1 MVGTNHKYSPLE
13 IRERLAFSRG
23 RIKAALLNLVD
34 SPWIK
39 GAVILSTCHRVELY
53 ASTPD
58 LEIGDKILKP
68 FLSDYHNQELVK
80 IDPYLYC
87 YIDKEAILHLFK
99 VAGGLDSK
107 VIGEFQILDQ
117 VRSAFEEAKNSG
129 CVDSDLNRIFSY
141 ALKTGRRV
149 REETQ
154 ISEGD
159 ASLGSIVIDLIKEKL
174 GSLKDKKILI
184 IGAGKVSELIS
195 KYLKEE
201 NVLAIFVSNRNFEKA
216 KELANYSG
224 GEAIKFVQLK
234 EKLKEAEVIITA
246 TASPHFILKKED
258 IQEVLNYR
266 LSTLDPRLLII
277 DLAVPR
283 DVEPEVKY
291 LKGVELFCLDNLDF
305 IIKRKLEKRRQAIP
319 TALKIIKE
327 EVENLCQLRELEWE
341 PEPVPWP

>member
-1 MVGTNHKYSPLE
+1 MNFLVVGTNHKYSPLE
-13 IRERLAFSRG
+13 IRERLAFSKG
-23 RIKAALLNLVD
+23 KIKVALLNLVD

-39 GAVILSTCHRVELY
+39 GAVILSTSHRVELY
-53 ASTPD
+53 ASTQD
-58 LEIGDKILKP
+58 LEVGGRILKT
-68 FLSDYHNQELVK
+68 FLTDYHNQDLVK
-80 IDPYLYC
+80 IEPYLYT
-87 YIDKEAILHLFK
+87 YTDKGGILHLFK
-99 VAGGLDSK
+99 VSGGLDSK
-107 VIGEFQILDQ
+107 IIGELQILDQ

-141 ALKTGRRV
+141 ALKIGRRV

-184 IGAGKVSELIS
+184 IGAGKVSELIV

-201 NVLAIFVSNRNFEKA
+201 NISAVFVSNRNFEKA

-246 TASPHFILKKED
+246 TASPHFILRKED
-258 IQEVLNYR
+258 ILESFNHR
-266 LSTLDPRLLII
+266 SSAIDRPILII

-283 DVEPEVKY
+283 DVEPEIKFI
-291 LKGVELFCLDNLDF
+291 KGVELFCLEDMDF
-305 IIKRKLEKRRQAIP
+305 IIERKLEKRRQAIP
-319 TALKIIKE
+319 AALKIINE
-327 EVENLCQLRELEWE
+327 EVENLCLEWE
-341 PEPVPWP
+341 PEPALWP